1 MVNGRLMTRGG
12 RRKIGRWWA
21 RLRLWSI
28 LALFLVAY
36 AISQPG
42 LVPAVGP
49 LVGGREEV
57 QARFTRCGEVPSRA
71 CVVDGDTFHIRGRK
85 IRLLDIDTPEIRDA
99 RCAEER
105 RLGEDAAAMLLAE
118 LNRGGVV
125 MVTDIREDRD
135 RFGREL
141 KQVVRVEDGRDVSIG
156 DRLIDA
162 GLAQPYFGHKATWC

>member
-1 MVNGRLMTRGG
+1 MVNGRLMTRSG

-21 RLRLWSI
+21 RFRLWSI
-28 LALFLVAY
+28 FALFLVAY

-42 LVPAVGP
+42 LVPAIGP

-57 QARFTRCGEVPSRA
+57 QARFTQCGQGLSRA
-71 CVVDGDTFHIRGRK
+71 CVVDGDTFHISGRK
-85 IRLLDIDTPEIRDA
+85 IRMLGIDAPEIRDA

-105 RLGEDAAAMLLAE
+105 RLGEEAVEMLLVE

-141 KQVVRVEDGRDVSIG
+141 KHVVRVEEGRDVSIG

-162 GLAQPYFGHKATWC
+162 GLAQLYFGHKAAWC